1 MSLELTLNL
10 LVIEESRSD
19 ADALANILRNAGYKY
34 RLTHVENKSDMDSAL
49 ENQMPDLILCAMGL
63 DLSLQDVITSV
74 QTHEHD
80 IPVIAVGETCDE
92 QTSIQVMQTGACDL
106 CSYDLPDHLQLVVK
120 REIGQLML
128 RRENLRFQQQ
138 YLESEK
144 RAHQLMESS
153 RDAIAYIHEGMH
165 IFANHSYL
173 DMFCFDNMEAIE
185 GTPILDIVTPDK
197 QDEFKDFL
205 RDYDKNEEQDHE
217 LKTIGVLP
225 NGKHFDAAMEF
236 TPASIEN
243 EPCTQIIIRN
253 QSSDSEELELKL
265 KHLSKQD
272 MVTGLYNRQYFIE
285 ELELATT
292 EVVSGADSGAI
303 IYLLIDNFKDIKDSV
318 GISIADRIIC
328 DVADIIRE
336 QSVDTDISARFGD
349 HSFSILRHNCS
360 DEDVQVLGEKLRK
373 EVEDHIADIE
383 DQSVTTT
390 CSIGM
395 SMITEHTPNAQEVLS
410 RADLACEVA
419 RSSGGNKTHMHNP
432 VVDEQLGKE
441 RNQQV
446 NVLIQEALDNGLFQ
460 LMFQPIVSLQ
470 GDNRENYEVLL
481 RMIGNDDELI
491 LPAQFLTVAEE
502 TGQINDIDRWVIKK
516 AVAMLAERR
525 RQDFDSR
532 FFIKLS
538 ISTIC
543 DTELPAYVMNCL
555 QEAKV
560 PGDAIVF
567 EIPEQGACHHLKQAK
582 FFVKTV
588 QEAQCGTLLD
598 HFGKSPNSFQ
608 ILKHLPVDILKIDGS
623 FIHNLATNSD
633 NQAVV
638 KSILETARSMNKMC
652 IAEFVQDAH
661 SLAVLWQ
668 SGINYIQGNFL
679 QEPSTTLDY
688 DFTSEVA

>member
-1 MSLELTLNL
+1 MSQELTLNL
-10 LVIEESRSD
+10 LVVEESRND
-19 ADALANILRNAGYKY
+19 ADALANILRNAGYQY
-34 RLTHVENKSDMDSAL
+34 RLNHAEDKTDLDASL
-49 ENQMPDLILCAMGL
+49 EAQTPDLILCALGL
-63 DLSLQDVITSV
+63 ELSLQTVITSLHSRDYDV
-74 QTHEHD
+74 
-80 IPVIAVGETCDE
+80 PVIAIGETCDE
-92 QTSIQVMQTGACDL
+92 KDIIQTMQAGACDL

-173 DMFCFDNMEAIE
+173 DMFGFLNMEEIE
-185 GTPILDIVTPDK
+185 GTPVLDIVAP
-197 QDEFKDFL
+197 
-205 RDYDKNEEQDHE
+205 EEQDGLREFLRHYGKDESQENE
-217 LKTIGVLP
+217 LKTRGLLP
-225 NGKHFDAAMEF
+225 NGKLFDAAMEF
-236 TPASIEN
+236 APASIDN

-253 QSSDSEELELKL
+253 QSSDSQELELKL

-272 MVTGLYNRQYFIE
+272 MVTGLYNRQYFLE
-285 ELELATT
+285 ELDLAAT
-292 EVVSGADSGAI
+292 EVISGADSGI
-303 IYLLIDNFKDIKDSV
+303 VIYLLIDNFKDIKDSV

-328 DVADIIRE
+328 DVADIVRE
-336 QSVDTDISARFGD
+336 QAVDTDIAARFGD
-349 HSFSILRHNCS
+349 HSFSILRRNCTE
-360 DEDVQVLGEKLRK
+360 DEAQKLGEHLRQA
-373 EVEDHIADIE
+373 VEEHIADVE
-383 DQSVTTT
+383 EQSVTTT

-395 SMITEHTPNAQEVLS
+395 SMITEHTPTAQEILS

-419 RSSGGNKTHMHNP
+419 RSSGGNQIHMHNP
-432 VVDEQLGKE
+432 VVDEQIGKE

-446 NVLIQEALDNGLFQ
+446 NALIQEALDNGLFQ

-470 GDNRENYEVLL
+470 GDARENYEVLL

-491 LPAQFLTVAEE
+491 LPAQFLAVAEE
-502 TGQINDIDRWVIKK
+502 TGQINEIDRWVIKK
-516 AVAMLAERR
+516 AIDMLAERR
-525 RQDFDSR
+525 SHDSDTR

-538 ISTIC
+538 THTLC
-543 DTELPAYVMNCL
+543 DEELPAYVLGCL
-555 QEAKV
+555 QAAKV
-560 PGDAIVF
+560 PGDAVVF
-567 EIPEQGACHHLKQAK
+567 EIPEQGASHHLKQAK

-588 QEAQCGTLLD
+588 QDAQCGTLLD
-598 HFGKSPNSFQ
+598 HFGNSPNSFQ

-623 FIHNLATNSD
+623 FIHNLATNTD

-638 KSILETARSMNKMC
+638 RSILETARSMNKMC

>member
-1 MSLELTLNL
+1 MSQELTLNL
-10 LVIEESRSD
+10 LVVEESRND
-19 ADALANILRNAGYKY
+19 ADALANILRNAGYQY
-34 RLTHVENKSDMDSAL
+34 RLSHAEDKADLDAAL
-49 ENQMPDLILCAMGL
+49 DAQMPDLILCALGL
-63 DLSLQDVITSV
+63 DLSLQDVISALQNKEYAV
-74 QTHEHD
+74 
-80 IPVIAVGETCDE
+80 PVIAIGETCDE
-92 QTSIQVMQTGACDL
+92 KDIIQTMHAGACDL
-106 CSYDLPDHLQLVVK
+106 CSYDLPDHLQLVAK
-120 REIGQLML
+120 REIGHFGL
-128 RRENLRFQQQ
+128 RRENLRYQER

-173 DMFCFDNMEAIE
+173 EMFGFRKMEEVE
-185 GTPILDIVTPDK
+185 GTPVLDIVSPEE
-197 QDEFKDFL
+197 QDGFRDFL
-205 RDYDKNEEQDHE
+205 RNYGKDGNQENE
-217 LKTIGVLP
+217 LKTRGLLP
-225 NGKHFDAAMEF
+225 NGKVFDAVMEF
-236 TPASIEN
+236 APASIDS

-253 QSSDSEELELKL
+253 QSSDSQELELKL

-272 MVTGLYNRQYFIE
+272 MVTGLYNRQYFLE
-285 ELELATT
+285 ELGLAATD
-292 EVVSGADSGAI
+292 VISGADTGAV
-303 IYLLIDNFKDIKDSV
+303 IYLLIDGFKEIKDSV

-328 DVADIIRE
+328 DVANIVREKTSESDIA
-336 QSVDTDISARFGD
+336 ARFGD
-349 HSFSILRHNCS
+349 HSFSVLRPNC
-360 DEDVQVLGEKLRK
+360 DEEQARELAETIRQA
-373 EVEDHIADIE
+373 VEDHIADIE

-390 CSIGM
+390 CSIGL
-395 SMITEHTPNAQEVLS
+395 SMITEHTPTAQEILS

-419 RSSGGNKTHMHNP
+419 RSAGGNQIHMHNP
-432 VVDEQLGKE
+432 VVDEQVGKE

-446 NVLIQEALDNGLFQ
+446 HALIQEALDNGLFQ

-470 GDNRENYEVLL
+470 GDARENYEVLL

-491 LPAQFLTVAEE
+491 LPAQFLTVAED
-502 TGQINDIDRWVIKK
+502 TGQINDIDRWVIRK
-516 AVAMLAERR
+516 AIDMLAERR
-525 RQDFDSR
+525 GQDSDTR

-538 ISTIC
+538 PQTLC
-543 DTELPAYVMNCL
+543 DEELPSYVLSCL
-555 QEAKV
+555 QDARL
-560 PGDAIVF
+560 PGDAVVF
-567 EIPEQGACHHLKQAK
+567 EIPEQGASRHLKQAK
-582 FFVKTV
+582 YFVKTV

-598 HFGKSPNSFQ
+598 HFGNSPNSFQ

-623 FIHNLATNSD
+623 FIHNLATNTD

-679 QEPSTTLDY
+679 QEPSATLDY